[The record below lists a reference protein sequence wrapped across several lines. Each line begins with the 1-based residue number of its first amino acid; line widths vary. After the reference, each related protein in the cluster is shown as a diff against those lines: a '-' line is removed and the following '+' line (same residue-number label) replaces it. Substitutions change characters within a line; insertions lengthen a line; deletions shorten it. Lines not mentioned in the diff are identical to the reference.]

1 MASKGKAEFLIW
13 HEKNKDKEFDF
24 QKEMLEYCRSDVD
37 IMRRICSMFREE
49 MIKISGVDPF
59 CYITIASCCMAVY
72 RSRHLQANTIAMVPV
87 NGYINNTNYS
97 SDAIRWLDF
106 VAADQGIT
114 IEHALNGSGEIKIGG
129 VSVDGFCRQTNT
141 IYQFHGC
148 FYHGCA
154 DCYEGDTIH
163 PLKKLPMATLLA
175 KTKGTTDKF
184 RASGYEVIELWEHR
198 FKSMMKENKDLRV
211 SKYCKYPVGHP
222 EIITSNFQDV
232 SIYFGIVKCKVVPP
246 RGLFLPVLP
255 YRCNGK
261 LMFPLCR
268 TCVESLS
275 QLRCHHED
283 EERSLI
289 GTWVTEE
296 VKLAVDKGYRVE
308 KIYEVYHFNESS
320 DKLFRSYIDLF
331 LKIKQESSGWPR
343 DCNSEE
349 ERERYLKDYEEI
361 EGILLDPEKIKMNPG
376 LRQISK

>member
-1 MASKGKAEFLIW
+1 MF
-13 HEKNKDKEFDF
+13 
-24 QKEMLEYCRSDVD
+24 RSDVD

-211 SKYCKYPVGHP
+211 LFVENHEVQERLNPRDS
-222 EIITSNFQDV
+222 F
-232 SIYFGIVKCKVVPP
+232 FG
-246 RGLFLPVLP
+246 G
-255 YRCNGK
+255 
-261 LMFPLCR
+261 R
-268 TCVESLS
+268 TNA
-275 QLRCHHED
+275 
-283 EERSLI
+283 I
-289 GTWVTEE
+289 
-296 VKLAVDKGYRVE
+296 
-308 KIYEVYHFNESS
+308 
-320 DKLFRSYIDLF
+320 KLFYEGEAKYVDFTSLYYIH
-331 LKIKQESSGWPR
+331 G
-343 DCNSEE
+343 
-349 ERERYLKDYEEI
+349 
-361 EGILLDPEKIKMNPG
+361 
-376 LRQISK
+376 